1 MHEVEQKP
9 GTERV
14 FFQGP
19 PGYRPPILFPSLF
32 GPCRTARDRGCII
45 HQGDV
50 PAHGSGVLLRSF
62 VSISTIIVPIIT
74 TIIGRMFVRRSL

>member
-74 TIIGRMFVRRSL
+74 TIIGRKIVRRSL